1 MITEINVKKD
11 ANPLI
16 KNEKKQIKKQINL
29 MMDGWKKMKEME
41 QQKCFKKN
49 KSYISIRKSLKRRA
63 EKIDNAIKKYNR
75 KTKKNRGRVK

>member
-1 MITEINVKKD
+1 
-11 ANPLI
+11 
-16 KNEKKQIKKQINL
+16 

-75 KTKKNRGRVK
+75 KTKKNRGRFK

>member
-29 MMDGWKKMKEME
+29 MMDGWKKMQEME
-41 QQKCFKKN
+41 QQKDFKKN
-49 KSYISIRKSLKRRA
+49 KSYISLRKSLKRRA

-75 KTKKNRGRVK
+75 KTKKNRGRFK